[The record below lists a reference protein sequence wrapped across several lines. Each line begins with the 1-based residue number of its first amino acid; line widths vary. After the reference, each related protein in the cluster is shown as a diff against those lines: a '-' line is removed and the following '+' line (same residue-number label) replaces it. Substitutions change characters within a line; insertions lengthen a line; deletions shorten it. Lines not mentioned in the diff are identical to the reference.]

1 MANGLPEIL
10 QFNPIG
16 SVMQGQQFSQAKQDA
31 GQQNQL
37 RAMQLQQGQQ
47 GMQRDQQFRNEL
59 ATYLQGGSDNLAAL
73 YQADPERAMQV
84 QQFQVQQNKFAREK
98 AVEEAKQFYAQA
110 QGVLNS
116 ESPAEYMRILL
127 PKVAEAWAQQTGKP
141 VDELSGDDARA
152 MAERAAAKY
161 GAQAGILPEYTSPE
175 AGQVEGEDKFFQ
187 VDKISGRTRVLAGV
201 SPRPQKPLVEIKN
214 PGQHFETESSKELA
228 KLEAKAFSDVLDR
241 GQAAQDK
248 TSSLRAMQQ
257 NPAIT
262 GPTQDFRA
270 SANSLFAD
278 LGVPIAAEKLDQI
291 GNLAQYKGLLNQAV
305 LTEQLK
311 QKGPQT
317 ESDAKRIAESF
328 GKTTNI
334 REANRMILNYQLA
347 VAERETLLADM
358 AESHREKTGSI
369 EGWRKEYRE
378 YVRRTPLAS
387 VDPQSKR
394 LVFWN
399 EFMSGMKEDNPDM
412 SDDEIMGYWRKRYG
426 GAR

>member
-1 MANGLPEIL
+1 MANEFVLASPVSSYL
-10 QFNPIG
+10 QG
-16 SVMQGQQFSQAKQDA
+16 RQAS
-31 GQQNQL
+31 QQNQL
-37 RAMQLQQGQQ
+37 GQLQLQASQQQLMHAQGQTE
-47 GMQRDQQFRNEL
+47 RDEQFRNEL

-73 YQADPERAMQV
+73 YAADPERAMQIQAFQSQR
-84 QQFQVQQNKFAREK
+84 QQAARQQKIEA
-98 AVEEAKQFYAQA
+98 AKQVYAAASAVIESAAPAARARVLHPDAIAHWAQA
-110 QGVLNS
+110 NGKDP
-116 ESPAEYMRILL
+116 EEMTDKEA
-127 PKVAEAWAQQTGKP
+127 VAIATQVREQA
-141 VDELSGDDARA
+141 
-152 MAERAAAKY
+152 
-161 GAQAGILPEYTSPE
+161 GAVAGILPKYTNPE
-175 AGQVEGEDKFFQ
+175 SGQVDGKDVFFQ
-187 VDKISGRTRVLAGV
+187 TDETTGRTRVLPGV

-214 PGQHFETESSKELA
+214 PEQQFETESSKELA
-228 KLEAKAFSDVLDR
+228 KLEAKSFSEALDR

-248 TSSLRAMQQ
+248 TATLRAMRE

-270 SANSLFAD
+270 AANSLFAD
-278 LGVPIAAEKLDQI
+278 LGVPIAAEKIEQI
-291 GNLAQYKGLLNQAV
+291 GNLAQYKGLLNQSV

-317 ESDAKRIAESF
+317 ESDAKRISESF

-358 AESHREKTGSI
+358 AEAHRENTGSI

-378 YVRRTPLAS
+378 YVRKTPLAG

-399 EFMSGMKEDNPDM
+399 EFIEGMKEHNPQM
-412 SDDEIMGYWRKRYG
+412 SDEEIMGYWRKRYG
-426 GAR
+426 GK